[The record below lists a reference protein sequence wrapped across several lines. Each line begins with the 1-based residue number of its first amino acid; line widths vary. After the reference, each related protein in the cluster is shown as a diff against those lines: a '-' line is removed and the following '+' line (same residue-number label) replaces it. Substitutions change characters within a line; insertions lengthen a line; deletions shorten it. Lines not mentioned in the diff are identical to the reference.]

1 VGKSYRSTPA
11 KQTLILWAL
20 LVKDNGAGFQSEL
33 KPEPDK
39 ADRESL
45 EKAGLITCEK
55 RGRYRRYWLEVTEKG
70 WAWAAEH
77 LNHDLPTGSP
87 AGTFILQA
95 WLTRL
100 KAYMRA
106 RNVAL
111 AEILRPQSPREYDT
125 QDVVGGGT
133 IGSSEYDRLQSRIR
147 QVYLAVTGDRI
158 NTRARLCDVCERLSD
173 VDRTVLDEVLKKMQR
188 EQQITLYPLDNKAEI
203 TDADREA
210 ALYFGGEPRH
220 ILWIER

>member
-1 VGKSYRSTPA
+1 MGKSKRSTPA

-70 WAWAAEH
+70 WAWAADH
-77 LNHDLPTGSP
+77 LNHDLPSGSP
-87 AGTFILQA
+87 AGSFILQA

-111 AEILRPQSPREYDT
+111 AEILRPQSPREYGP
-125 QDVVGGGT
+125 QDVVGP
-133 IGSSEYDRLQSRIR
+133 SEYDKLQSRIR
-147 QVYLAVTGDRI
+147 QAYLAVTSDRI
-158 NTRARLCDVCERLSD
+158 NTRARLCDVRERLSD

-188 EQQITLYPLDNKAEI
+188 EQQISLYPLDNKAEI
-203 TDADREA
+203 TDADRKA
-210 ALYFGGEPRH
+210 AIYFSGEPRH

>member
-1 VGKSYRSTPA
+1 VGKSNKSTPA

-55 RGRYRRYWLEVTEKG
+55 RGRYRRYWLEVTETG
-70 WAWAAEH
+70 WAWAADH

-87 AGTFILQA
+87 AGTFILRA

-100 KAYMRA
+100 KEYMRVH
-106 RNVAL
+106 NVAL
-111 AEILRPQSPREYDT
+111 ADILRPQDPRKYGTE
-125 QDVVGGGT
+125 DVRDGA
-133 IGSSEYDRLQSRIR
+133 IEQSERDRLETRIR
-147 QVYLAVTGDRI
+147 QAYLVVTGDRI
-158 NTRARLCDVCERLSD
+158 NTRARLYDVRERLND
-173 VDRTVLDEVLKKMQR
+173 IDRAVLDETLKRMQR
-188 EQQITLYPLDNKAEI
+188 ERQIALYPLDNKAEI
-203 TDADREA
+203 TDADRKA
-210 ALYFGGEPRH
+210 AIYFSGEPRH

>member
-1 VGKSYRSTPA
+1 VGKSKRSTPA

-70 WAWAAEH
+70 WAWAADH
-77 LNHDLPTGSP
+77 LNHDLPSGSP
-87 AGTFILQA
+87 AGSFILQA

-111 AEILRPQSPREYDT
+111 AEILRPQSPREYGP
-125 QDVVGGGT
+125 QDVVGP
-133 IGSSEYDRLQSRIR
+133 SEYDKLQSRIR
-147 QVYLAVTGDRI
+147 QAYLAVTSDRI
-158 NTRARLCDVCERLSD
+158 NTRARLCDVRERLSD

-188 EQQITLYPLDNKAEI
+188 EQQISLYPLDNKAEI
-203 TDADREA
+203 TDADRKA
-210 ALYFGGEPRH
+210 AIYFSGEPRH

>member
-1 VGKSYRSTPA
+1 VGKSNRSTPA

-20 LVKDNGAGFQSEL
+20 LVKDNGAGYQSEL
-33 KPEPDK
+33 KPEPNK
-39 ADRESL
+39 ADRVSL

-70 WAWAAEH
+70 WAWATEH

-87 AGTFILQA
+87 AGSFILQA

-100 KAYMRA
+100 KAYMSI

-111 AEILRPQSPREYDT
+111 SDILRPQSPREYGA
-125 QDVVGGGT
+125 QDVVGP
-133 IGSSEYDRLQSRIR
+133 SEYDKLQSRIR
-147 QVYLAVTGDRI
+147 QAYLAVTSDRI
-158 NTRARLCDVCERLSD
+158 NTRARLCDVRERLSD

-188 EQQITLYPLDNKAEI
+188 EQQISLYPLDNKTEI
-203 TDADREA
+203 TDADRKA
-210 ALYFGGEPRH
+210 AIYFSGEPRH

>member
-1 VGKSYRSTPA
+1 VGKSNRSTPA

-20 LVKDNGAGFQSEL
+20 LVKDNGAAFQSEL
-33 KPEPDK
+33 KPEPNK

-55 RGRYRRYWLEVTEKG
+55 RGRYRRNWLEVSEKG

-87 AGTFILQA
+87 AGSFILQA

-111 AEILRPQSPREYDT
+111 SEILRPQSPREYGS
-125 QDVVGGGT
+125 QEVVGP
-133 IGSSEYDRLQSRIR
+133 SEYDKLQSRIR
-147 QVYLAVTGDRI
+147 QAYLAVTSDRI
-158 NTRARLCDVCERLSD
+158 NTRARLCDVRERLSD

-188 EQQITLYPLDNKAEI
+188 EQQISLYPLDNKAEI
-203 TDADREA
+203 TDADRKA
-210 ALYFGGEPRH
+210 AIYFSGEPRH

>member
-1 VGKSYRSTPA
+1 VGKRNRSTPA

-55 RGRYRRYWLEVTEKG
+55 RGRYRRYWLEVTEMGWG
-70 WAWAAEH
+70 WAADH

-87 AGTFILQA
+87 AGSFILQA

-100 KAYMRA
+100 KEYMRVH
-106 RNVAL
+106 NVAL
-111 AEILRPQSPREYDT
+111 ADIVRPQDPRKYGTEDIR
-125 QDVVGGGT
+125 GGAMGP
-133 IGSSEYDRLQSRIR
+133 SEYDRLQSRIR
-147 QVYLAVTGDRI
+147 QAYLAVTGDRI
-158 NTRARLCDVCERLSD
+158 NTRARLYDVRERLND
-173 VDRTVLDEVLKKMQR
+173 VDRAVLDEALKRMQR
-188 EQQITLYPLDNKAEI
+188 EQQISLYPLDNKAEI
-203 TDADREA
+203 TDADRKA
-210 ALYFGGEPRH
+210 AIYFSGEPRH

>member
-1 VGKSYRSTPA
+1 VGKSNRSTPA
-11 KQTLILWAL
+11 KQTLVLWAL

-33 KPEPDK
+33 KPEPNK
-39 ADRESL
+39 ADRASL
-45 EKAGLITCEK
+45 EKTGLITCEK

-70 WAWAAEH
+70 WAWATEH

-87 AGTFILQA
+87 AGSFILQA

-100 KAYMRA
+100 KAYMSV

-111 AEILRPQSPREYDT
+111 SDILRPQSPREYGS
-125 QDVVGGGT
+125 QDVVGP
-133 IGSSEYDRLQSRIR
+133 SKYDKLQSRIR
-147 QVYLAVTGDRI
+147 QAYLAVTSDRI
-158 NTRARLCDVCERLSD
+158 NTRARLCDVRERLSD

-188 EQQITLYPLDNKAEI
+188 EQQISLYPLDNKAEI
-203 TDADREA
+203 TDADRKA
-210 ALYFGGEPRH
+210 AIYFSGEPRH

>member
-1 VGKSYRSTPA
+1 VGKSNRSTPG

-33 KPEPDK
+33 KPEPNK

-70 WAWAAEH
+70 WAWATEH

-87 AGTFILQA
+87 AGSFILQA

-100 KAYMRA
+100 KAYMSV

-111 AEILRPQSPREYDT
+111 SEILRPQSPREYGS
-125 QDVVGGGT
+125 QDVVGP
-133 IGSSEYDRLQSRIR
+133 SEYDKLQSRIR
-147 QVYLAVTGDRI
+147 QAYLAVTSDRI
-158 NTRARLCDVCERLSD
+158 NTRARLCDVRERLSD

-188 EQQITLYPLDNKAEI
+188 EQQISLYPLDNKAEI
-203 TDADREA
+203 TDADRKA
-210 ALYFGGEPRH
+210 AIYFSGEPRH